1 MSIGL
6 DDMTPGAVA
15 NTVAGIGV
23 GVAAMAGARIPAML
37 RCVTPPNLG
46 LVPFDFNPSEISMS
60 RSGRYTHRI
69 NVPPETTAATQG
81 SVPVPQVIPTSTIS
95 ISKLTFDGLN
105 TKVFC
110 DTMLVWMSPS
120 TGGLIG
126 KAAAALLGTSLN
138 VDPPTLTFQWGP
150 PMLGF
155 MYEVK
160 LTSCTV
166 KYVRFTTAGIPVRA
180 EVNLRMVEVPSDLG
194 SLPMNPTSGGEPG
207 RRSHT
212 VGDGESLQSIA
223 TVNYGNPG
231 AWRRIA
237 EVNGIT
243 DPTRV
248 RPGTV
253 VYLPNAD
260 ELTNGAAR

>member
-6 DDMTPGAVA
+6 EAASPAAVA
-15 NTVAGIGV
+15 NTVAGIGI

-46 LVPFDFNPSEISMS
+46 VVPFDFNPSEISMS
-60 RSGRYTHRI
+60 RSASYKHKVQVR
-69 NVPPETTAATQG
+69 PEKPKDPG
-81 SVPVPQVIPTSTIS
+81 SLPAWQDIRTSTIS
-95 ISKLTFDGLN
+95 ISKLIFDGLN

-110 DTMLVWMSPS
+110 DTMLVWMSPT

-126 KAAAALLGTSLN
+126 EAVAALFGSSLSY
-138 VDPPTLTFQWGP
+138 DPPTLTFQWGP

-155 MYEVK
+155 MYNVK
-160 LTSCTV
+160 LTSCKV
-166 KYVRFTTAGIPVRA
+166 KYMRFTTAGIPIRA
-180 EVNLRMVEVPSDLG
+180 EVNLTMVEVPSDLG

-212 VGDGESLQSIA
+212 VGEGESLQSIA
-223 TVNYGNPG
+223 TANYGNPG

-243 DPTRV
+243 DPTRI
-248 RPGTV
+248 RPGKV

-260 ELTNGAAR
+260 ELADGAAR